1 MLRGLGLKLQIC
13 CKLSPKGGRSNN
25 VEARYGI
32 SENINNADQTLNL
45 ANQAKLRATS
55 HKYSRNLTPLTQNK
69 IAFTGSTDKFLSSLG
84 QAGKN
89 PTFPLVISA
98 LGALLFR
105 VPIIGSDR
113 KTPKEERTYAA
124 TWLAVMSAIG
134 LGVQLVLNKPVGK
147 FSDTIA
153 KTFLNIKKP
162 TTAQELTRVAG
173 ASKVFEF
180 LSWVAVL
187 NTVNIVIARYLKRGM
202 DFINEKLKGKPPS
215 KDSEKPTTPEEKD
228 KQKKIDHSIFACLA
242 AIGGFFGLNMIG
254 RLTGRGPIATKSI
267 ISAGKKLNQ
276 AFNISGNLKDLLS
289 KTKDSLS
296 NLSKNNGFIGK
307 ISKNLKKAM
316 AWPRSEKGL
325 NWFANQAD
333 APDKWL
339 DRAILSNMIIRPLI
353 LIPTGHYFTVISS
366 FVNEAL
372 ALMAIKKIGKPVVD
386 KLTPKLVSALKI
398 SADNPNAAAGAG
410 VLLDQGIKNIGLV
423 CIGMGFLN
431 NVISRNML
439 KMFKKPDKDKQE
451 NSSTNN
457 LKYFSNPSVTVKS
470 GPPKDMD
477 AWLKSLKYRPASNY
491 FNTKS
496 SASQN

>member
-162 TTAQELTRVAG
+162 TTAQ
-173 ASKVFEF
+173 VFEF

-307 ISKNLKKAM
+307 ISKNLKK
-316 AWPRSEKGL
+316 
-325 NWFANQAD
+325 
-333 APDKWL
+333 
-339 DRAILSNMIIRPLI
+339 
-353 LIPTGHYFTVISS
+353 
-366 FVNEAL
+366 
-372 ALMAIKKIGKPVVD
+372 
-386 KLTPKLVSALKI
+386 
-398 SADNPNAAAGAG
+398 
-410 VLLDQGIKNIGLV
+410 VLIGLL
-423 CIGMGFLN
+423 IRL
-431 NVISRNML
+431 ML
-439 KMFKKPDKDKQE
+439 Q
-451 NSSTNN
+451 TNG
-457 LKYFSNPSVTVKS
+457 LIVRY
-470 GPPKDMD
+470 
-477 AWLKSLKYRPASNY
+477 Y
-491 FNTKS
+491 
-496 SASQN
+496 QI